1 MKLPEREQID
11 LLVYKSNVELITK
24 CYDISKK
31 YIHPFSF
38 SVLPNNLFFNDE
50 SIDNFINSSM
60 TLLNLM
66 LNEFMDSN
74 GLSDYK
80 CNLLDNLLVGLMSA
94 MTYNPPLL

>member
-1 MKLPEREQID
+1 
-11 LLVYKSNVELITK
+11 
-24 CYDISKK
+24 
-31 YIHPFSF
+31 
-38 SVLPNNLFFNDE
+38 
-50 SIDNFINSSM
+50 M

-94 MTYNPPLL
+94 MTNNPLQYDNQMGRDAEKTQ